1 MKLFLKLAFILSI
14 LTASLASPALDRNAF
29 TFTGYNLKVTIDPAT
44 AGFAVTGTLTA
55 RNDSAVP
62 QKNLSLQ
69 ISNSLQWTSVSVGK
83 EQVPWIQQPYTS
95 DIDHTGTLSE
105 AILTLANPVA
115 SGASVTVEF
124 TYSGTISLNN
134 GRLLRVNTPGD
145 FAARSDWD
153 QITDNYA
160 AVRGLGYVVWY
171 PVSMNAALLTGGSAI
186 WDRIDAWKQR
196 HRNSTLEATFNVPA
210 GKMLVTNADESTTTG
225 TSEHIVYHSL
235 AGITPTFAIA
245 AYQVIDR
252 PGITVYHLPEHTQLA
267 RNYVVAA
274 EKATPQMTDFFGTQK
289 HKLIVVEM
297 PNQEVLPFDDGT
309 FFYFTPLMQ
318 LDPQAAEMMMGHQLV
333 HTIIS
338 SPRPWINEGLATFAQ
353 LLIRERQAGREQTL
367 SFLDQFRP
375 TLAEAESEAQQRA
388 PGKGDPLATTHDD
401 ILMRSKGAYVWYM
414 LRDMVGE
421 PAISHAVQAYRAD
434 QDTQPAYIQSL
445 IAAQAPKSQHLEQF
459 FDDWVYRDKGLPD
472 FKIDT
477 VYPRATLNGIYIVTI
492 TAENDGEPSAPVVV
506 GVTSDQGERREKGFL
521 TGHGKTII
529 RVAFPGTPAKAWV
542 NDGSVPETDIK
553 NNTFEIKNVAPLPSQ

>member
-1 MKLFLKLAFILSI
+1 MNLLLKLAFILSI
-14 LTASLASPALDRNAF
+14 LTASLTSPALDRNAF

-44 AGFAVTGTLTA
+44 SGFTVTGTLTA
-55 RNDSAVP
+55 RNDSTVP
-62 QKNLSLQ
+62 QKNLSMQ
-69 ISNSLQWTSVSVGK
+69 ISNSLQWTAVSIGK
-83 EQVPWIQQPYTS
+83 EQVPWVQQPYTS

-105 AILTLANPVA
+105 AILTLANPVTP
-115 SGASVTVEF
+115 GASVTVEF
-124 TYSGTISLNN
+124 SYSGTISLNN

-153 QITDNYA
+153 EITDSYS

-171 PVSMNAALLTGGSAI
+171 PVSMSSALLTSGSAV
-186 WDRIDAWKQR
+186 WDRVDAWKQR
-196 HRNSTLEATFNVPA
+196 ERNSTLEATFNVPA

-225 TSEHIVYHSL
+225 NTEHIVYRSL

-252 PGITVYHLPEHTQLA
+252 PGITVYHLAEHTQLA
-267 RNYVVAA
+267 RSYIVAA
-274 EKATPQMTDFFGTQK
+274 EKIAQPMIDFFGTPK
-289 HKLIVVEM
+289 RKLVVVEM

-318 LDPQAAEMMMGHQLV
+318 LDPQAAEMMMGHQIV

-353 LLIRERQAGREQTL
+353 LLVRERQAGREQTL

-401 ILMRSKGAYVWYM
+401 ILMRSKAAYVWYM

-434 QDTQPAYIQSL
+434 QDAQPGYIQSL
-445 IAAQAPKSQHLEQF
+445 IAAQAPAAPHLEQF

-492 TAENDGEPSAPVVV
+492 TVEDDGETCAPIVV
-506 GVTSDQGERREKGFL
+506 GVLSDKGERREKGFL
-521 TGHGKTII
+521 TAHGKTII
-529 RVAFPGTPAKAWV
+529 RVAYPGTPAKAWV

>member
-1 MKLFLKLAFILSI
+1 MKLLLKLAFTLAI

-44 AGFAVTGTLTA
+44 AGFAVTGALTA
-55 RNDSAVP
+55 RNDSTAP
-62 QKNLSLQ
+62 QKNLPMQ
-69 ISNSLQWTSVSVGK
+69 ISNSLQWTAVSVAK
-83 EQVPWIQQPYTS
+83 EQVPWVQQPYTS

-105 AILTLANPVA
+105 AILTLTNPVA
-115 SGASVTVEF
+115 PGASVTVEF

-145 FAARSDWD
+145 FAARTDWD
-153 QITDNYA
+153 EITGNYS

-171 PVSMNAALLTGGSAI
+171 PVSMSAVLLTGGSAVS
-186 WDRIDAWKQR
+186 DQIDAWKQR

-210 GKMLVTNADESTTTG
+210 GKMLVTNADESTASGDT
-225 TSEHIVYHSL
+225 EHVVYHSL
-235 AGITPTFAIA
+235 AGVTPTFAIA

-252 PGITVYHLPEHTQLA
+252 PGVTVYHLAEHTQLA
-267 RNYVVAA
+267 RAYILAA
-274 EKATPQMTDFFGTQK
+274 EKVAQQMTDFFGAPQ
-289 HKLIVVEM
+289 HKLVVVEL

-309 FFYFTPLMQ
+309 SFYFTPLMR
-318 LDPQAAEMMMGHQLV
+318 LDPQAAEMMMGHQIV
-333 HTIIS
+333 HTIVP

-353 LLIRERQAGREQTL
+353 LLVRERQAGREQTL
-367 SFLDQFRP
+367 SFLNQFRP
-375 TLAEAESEAQQRA
+375 TLMEAESEAQQRA

-401 ILMRSKGAYVWYM
+401 ILMRSKAAYVWYM

-434 QDTQPAYIQSL
+434 QDTQPAYIQGL
-445 IAAQAPKSQHLEQF
+445 IAAHAPTAQHLERF

-477 VYPRATLNGIYIVTI
+477 VYPRATLNGIYILTI
-492 TAENDGEPSAPVVV
+492 TVEDDGEACAPIVV
-506 GVTSDQGERREKGFL
+506 GVMSDQGERREKGFL
-521 TGHGKTII
+521 AGHGKTII
-529 RVAFPGTPAKAWV
+529 RVAYPGTPAKAWV

-553 NNTFEIKNVAPLPSQ
+553 NNTFDIKNVAPLPSQ